1 MYARLV
7 LFTLGP
13 DGHSKAQALADDL
26 APAISAL
33 PGCAGVT
40 FFGDDT
46 DGEYG
51 LFVLWESKEN
61 AEAAAEVIGPK
72 LMQGLSGSVQS
83 PPTIRLFEVIRQG
96 AG

>member
-7 LFTLGP
+7 LVTLGS
-13 DGHSKAQALADDL
+13 GGRSTAQALSDEL

-33 PGCAGVT
+33 KGCESVT

-51 LFVLWESKEN
+51 LFVLWETKDD
-61 AEAAAEVIGPK
+61 ADAAAQVIGPR
-72 LMQGLSGSVQS
+72 LMKGLSGSVEE
-83 PPTIRLFEVIRQG
+83 PPKLRLFEVLNR
-96 AG
+96 